1 MISLSMAE
9 AIEGL
14 SAMIPRTRRTCIAEL
29 CARVAYAFGRR
40 AGTVCTPV
48 TTDREAEH
56 MQMAVVL
63 LLAAKISGWATL
75 ARIVV
80 TVSCLLKV

>member
-1 MISLSMAE
+1 MAE

-14 SAMIPRTRRTCIAEL
+14 SAMIPRQNDCTLSRSYVA
-29 CARVAYAFGRR
+29 AYAFGRR

-48 TTDREAEH
+48 ATDREAEH

-63 LLAAKISGWATL
+63 LLAAKISGWAPL
-75 ARIVV
+75 ARLVAHVGI
-80 TVSCLLKV
+80 LLQV

>member
-1 MISLSMAE
+1 MA
-9 AIEGL
+9 
-14 SAMIPRTRRTCIAEL
+14 
-29 CARVAYAFGRR
+29 AYAFGWR

-56 MQMAVVL
+56 MQVAVVL

-75 ARIVV
+75 ARIVAAV
-80 TVSCLLKV
+80 GRLLKV